1 MPSKKLKN
9 NVEVGTPC
17 IKAKLV
23 PLNSILLMSHPPTPK
38 ISRPSYGPGQSKCKK
53 KVLGAATHGG
63 LTYFNLQVVYL
74 FADLTLTI

>member
-1 MPSKKLKN
+1 MP
-9 NVEVGTPC
+9 
-17 IKAKLV
+17 
-23 PLNSILLMSHPPTPK
+23 LLIFTTT
-38 ISRPSYGPGQSKCKK
+38 YGPGQSKCKK